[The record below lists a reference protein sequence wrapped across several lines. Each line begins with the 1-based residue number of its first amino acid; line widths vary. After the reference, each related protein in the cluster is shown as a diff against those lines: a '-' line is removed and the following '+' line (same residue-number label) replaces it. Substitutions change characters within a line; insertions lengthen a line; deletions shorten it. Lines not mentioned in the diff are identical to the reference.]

1 MLIKLIFLLKSSM
14 IQDKLFALAKFIK
27 HLCSSIRMMN
37 KSFQFSAET
46 RRSFIEQHDQEFDL
60 LVVGGGITGAGI
72 ALDAATRG
80 LKVALVEKHDY
91 AWGTSSKSTKLIH
104 GGLRYLKQL
113 EIGLVKEVGS
123 ERAIVH
129 RNARNL
135 VIPEKML
142 LPIIKKGS
150 LGMFS
155 SSAALWVYD
164 FLAGVRS
171 KERRKMLDK
180 DSTKKTEP
188 LLDTGKL
195 IGGGL
200 YYEYRTDDARL
211 TIENIKKAVEHG
223 AVCINYAKF
232 TKPIYENSKI
242 AGAEIKDIIHNT
254 SFELRAK
261 CIVNATGPWVDL
273 IRKKDNSLKGKR
285 LQLTK
290 GVHIVVPFA
299 KLPIK
304 QAIYFDVKDGRMI
317 FAIPRQGKTYIGTT
331 DTVFNE
337 FLDEPTTSKEDVKYI
352 LKAVNNMFP
361 SIALKTSHIESS
373 WAGLRPLIHEDGKSP
388 SELSRKDEIFE
399 SESGLLSIAGGKLTG
414 YRKMAERIVNKV
426 IERIHFSGAKS
437 CQTANLPVFG
447 SDFKNSEEISQL
459 IIDLTSSNKAIGLN
473 VEQIKEW
480 VYRYGTETEKIIA
493 NYKELHAKNG
503 DCDECFLIAELK
515 YSIENESTLQLED
528 FYIRRSAKLYFD
540 APKIKTYL
548 NEAALFLQKQL
559 HYSDEEMVQQKEALL
574 YQLDLST
581 QFKIT

>member
-1 MLIKLIFLLKSSM
+1 
-14 IQDKLFALAKFIK
+14 
-27 HLCSSIRMMN
+27 MN

-46 RRSFIEQHDQEFDL
+46 RRTFIEHHLQEFDL
-60 LVVGGGITGAGI
+60 LVIGGGITGAGI

-91 AWGTSSKSTKLIH
+91 AWGTSSRSTKLIH
-104 GGLRYLKQL
+104 GGLRYLKQM
-113 EIGLVKEVGS
+113 EIGLVKEVGT

-155 SSAALWVYD
+155 SSIALWVYD

-171 KERRKMLDK
+171 KERRRMLGK
-180 DSTKKTEP
+180 DTTKKTEP
-188 LLDTGKL
+188 LLDTSKL
-195 IGGGL
+195 LGGGL

-232 TKPIYENSKI
+232 VKPIYENSKI
-242 AGAEIKDIIHNT
+242 AGAEIEDVIHNT
-254 SFELRAK
+254 NFELRAK
-261 CIVNATGPWVDL
+261 CVVNATGPWVDQ

-290 GVHIVVPFA
+290 GVHLVLPYA
-299 KLPIK
+299 KLPLK

-317 FAIPRQGKTYIGTT
+317 FAIPRQGKTYVGTT
-331 DTVFNE
+331 DTVYNKLINE
-337 FLDEPTTSKEDVKYI
+337 PITSKDDVKYI

-361 SIALKTSHIESS
+361 TVALKPRHVESS

-414 YRKMAERIVNKV
+414 YRKMAERIVDKV
-426 IERIHFSGAKS
+426 IDHIEFIGSKP
-437 CQTANLPVFG
+437 CQTVNLPVFG
-447 SDFKNSEEISQL
+447 ADFASSDEISQL
-459 IIDLTSSNKAIGLN
+459 IIDLTSANKALGLG
-473 VEQIKEW
+473 VEQIKSW
-480 VYRYGTETEKIIA
+480 IFKYGTETTTIIEHYQHLLKTHTDNEVCA
-493 NYKELHAKNG
+493 TL
-503 DCDECFLIAELK
+503 AELN
-515 YSIENESTLQLED
+515 YCIDNESVLRLED
-528 FYIRRSAKLYFD
+528 FYIRRTAKLYFD
-540 APKIKTYL
+540 YSNIHKYL
-548 NEAALFLQKQL
+548 DDAAKLLQDKL
-559 HYSDEEMVQQKEALL
+559 AYTDEEITQQILEVRRQM
-574 YQLDLST
+574 QLAVA
-581 QFKIT
+581 FKN

>member
-1 MLIKLIFLLKSSM
+1 VKSST
-14 IQDKLFALAKFIK
+14 IQLKLFALAKFIK
-27 HLCSSIRMMN
+27 HLCKSNIIMN

-46 RRSFIEQHDQEFDL
+46 RRTFIEHHLQEFDL
-60 LVVGGGITGAGI
+60 LVIGGGITGAGI

-91 AWGTSSKSTKLIH
+91 AWGTSSRSTKLIH
-104 GGLRYLKQL
+104 GGLRYLKQM
-113 EIGLVKEVGS
+113 EIGLVKEVGT

-155 SSAALWVYD
+155 SSIALWVYD

-171 KERRKMLDK
+171 KERRRMLGK
-180 DSTKKTEP
+180 DTTKKTEP
-188 LLDTGKL
+188 LLDTSKL
-195 IGGGL
+195 LGGGL

-232 TKPIYENSKI
+232 VKPIYENSKI
-242 AGAEIKDIIHNT
+242 AGAEIKDVIHNT
-254 SFELRAK
+254 NFELRAK
-261 CIVNATGPWVDL
+261 CVVNATGPWVDQ

-290 GVHIVVPFA
+290 GVHLVLPYA
-299 KLPIK
+299 KLPLK

-317 FAIPRQGKTYIGTT
+317 FAIPRQGKTYVGTT
-331 DTVFNE
+331 DTVYNKLINE
-337 FLDEPTTSKEDVKYI
+337 PITSKDDVKYI

-361 SIALKTSHIESS
+361 TVALKPRHVESS

-414 YRKMAERIVNKV
+414 YRKMAERIVDKV
-426 IERIHFSGAKS
+426 IDHIEFIGSKP
-437 CQTANLPVFG
+437 CQTVNLPVFG
-447 SDFKNSEEISQL
+447 ADFASSDEISQL
-459 IIDLTSSNKAIGLN
+459 IIDLTSANKALGLG
-473 VEQIKEW
+473 VEQIKSW
-480 VYRYGTETEKIIA
+480 IFKYGTETTTIIEHYQHLLKTHTDNEVCA
-493 NYKELHAKNG
+493 TL
-503 DCDECFLIAELK
+503 AELN
-515 YSIENESTLQLED
+515 YCIDNESVLRLED
-528 FYIRRSAKLYFD
+528 FYIRRTAKLYFD
-540 APKIKTYL
+540 YSNIHKYL
-548 NEAALFLQKQL
+548 DDAAKLLQDKL
-559 HYSDEEMVQQKEALL
+559 AYTDEEITQQILEVRRQM
-574 YQLDLST
+574 QLAVA
-581 QFKIT
+581 FKN

>member
-1 MLIKLIFLLKSSM
+1 MS
-14 IQDKLFALAKFIK
+14 
-27 HLCSSIRMMN
+27 R
-37 KSFQFSAET
+37 SFQFSAET
-46 RRSFIEQHDQEFDL
+46 RRSFIENNQEEFDL
-60 LVVGGGITGAGI
+60 LVIGGGITGAGI

-80 LKVALVEKHDY
+80 LKVALIEKHDY
-91 AWGTSSKSTKLIH
+91 AWGTSSRSTKLIH

-113 EIGLVKEVGS
+113 EINLVKEVGR

-171 KERRKMLDK
+171 KERRKMLGK
-180 DSTKKTEP
+180 DSTKKSEP
-188 LLDTGKL
+188 LLDASKL

-211 TIENIKKAVEHG
+211 TIAIIKKAVEAG

-232 TKPIYENSKI
+232 ILPIYENGKI
-242 AGAEIKDIIHNT
+242 AGGEISDVIKNEN
-254 SFELRAK
+254 FELRAK
-261 CIVNATGPWVDL
+261 CVVNATGPWVDL

-290 GVHIVVPFA
+290 GVHLVVPYA

-304 QAIYFDVKDGRMI
+304 QAVYFDVKDGRMI
-317 FAIPRQGKTYIGTT
+317 FAIPRQEKTYIGTT
-331 DTVFNE
+331 DTVYNE
-337 FLDEPTTSKEDVKYI
+337 LIDEPTTSKEDVKYI

-361 SIALKTSHIESS
+361 GVNLKSSHVESS

-414 YRKMAERIVNKV
+414 YRKMAERIVDKV
-426 IERIHFSGAKS
+426 IDRIDFKGAKS

-447 SDFKNSEEISQL
+447 SDFNNSEEISQL
-459 IIDLTSSNKAIGLN
+459 IIDLTSTYKSLGLS
-473 VEQIKEW
+473 VDQIKEW
-480 VYRYGTETEKIIA
+480 VYRYGTETLHII
-493 NYKELHAKNG
+493 ELYNNILKTCTDSDA
-503 DCDECFLIAELK
+503 CATMAELK
-515 YSIENESTLQLED
+515 YCIDKESIMRLED
-528 FYIRRSAKLYFD
+528 FYIRRSARLYFD
-540 APKIKTYL
+540 YNNIKKYL
-548 NEAALFLQKQL
+548 EEAAQVLQEQL
-559 HYSDEEMVQQKEALL
+559 QLSDEEISEQITEVKRQMELALN
-574 YQLDLST
+574 
-581 QFKIT
+581 FKN